1 VQSTPIIDKDK
12 ANVAEVV
19 DLDRFRR
26 KLAADKGFRTWL
38 KRFQDQFGPDTRLED
53 LAPETLLYL
62 ATPGEENLYVFF
74 DLVMGAVGLGGAVRF
89 RLDDLETPT
98 KLRIMDAAFALM
110 DRVRFEVMRR
120 LGWVE
125 GVPGADVPLI
135 VLVQQAWQ
143 QGSAFAQEVPPL
155 APSHPDY
162 ESFQN
167 LGPIDRGTTI
177 RRLIPRAVAHFQSQV
192 EVAD

>member
-1 VQSTPIIDKDK
+1 M
-12 ANVAEVV
+12 AEVV

-38 KRFQDQFGPDTRLED
+38 KRFQDQFGPDTRLMD

-62 ATPGEENLYVFF
+62 ATPGQENLYVFF
-74 DLVMGAVGLGGAVRF
+74 DLVMGAMGLGGALRF

-98 KLRIMDAAFALM
+98 KLHIMDAAFTIM

-125 GVPGADVPLI
+125 GVPGENTPIIA
-135 VLVQQAWQ
+135 LVQQAWH
-143 QGSAFAQEVPPL
+143 QGSDFARQVPHL
-155 APSHPDY
+155 APGHPDY
-162 ESFQN
+162 EAYQR
-167 LGPIDRGTTI
+167 LAAIDQGTAV
-177 RRLIPRAVAHFQSQV
+177 RRLIPRAVAQYQEQV
-192 EVAD
+192 EGE

>member
-1 VQSTPIIDKDK
+1 M
-12 ANVAEVV
+12 AEVV

-38 KRFQDQFGPDTRLED
+38 KRFQDQFGPDTRLVD

-74 DLVMGAVGLGGAVRF
+74 DLVMGAMDLGGALRF

-98 KLRIMDAAFALM
+98 KLRIMDAAFAIM
-110 DRVRFEVMRR
+110 DRVRFEIMRR

-125 GVPGADVPLI
+125 GAPGEETPLI
-135 VLVQQAWQ
+135 ALVQQAWQ
-143 QGSAFAQEVPPL
+143 QGSDFVRQVPHLSPN
-155 APSHPDY
+155 HPDY
-162 ESFQN
+162 EAYQK
-167 LGPIDRGTTI
+167 LGAIDKGTTV
-177 RRLIPRAVAHFQSQV
+177 RRLIPRAVAKFREQV
-192 EVAD
+192 EERQK

>member
-1 VQSTPIIDKDK
+1 MT
-12 ANVAEVV
+12 VAEIV

-38 KRFQDQFGPDTRLED
+38 KRFQDQFGPDTRLAD
-53 LAPETLLYL
+53 LSPETLLYL

-74 DLVMGAVGLGGAVRF
+74 DLVMGAMDLGGSLRF

-98 KLRIMDAAFALM
+98 KLRIMDASFALM

-125 GVPGADVPLI
+125 EIPGQNAPLI
-135 VLVQQAWQ
+135 SLVQQAWH
-143 QGSAFAQEVPPL
+143 QGSAFTREVPRL
-155 APSHPDY
+155 APDHPDY
-162 ESFQN
+162 AAYQK
-167 LGPIDRGTTI
+167 LGTIDQGTTI
-177 RRLIPRAVAHFQSQV
+177 RRLIPRAVAQYREQI
-192 EVAD
+192 EG

>member
-1 VQSTPIIDKDK
+1 MT
-12 ANVAEVV
+12 VAEVV

-38 KRFQDQFGPDTRLED
+38 KRFQDQFGPDTRLTD

-74 DLVMGAVGLGGAVRF
+74 DLVMGAMGLGGALRF

-98 KLRIMDAAFALM
+98 KLRIMDASFALM

-125 GVPGADVPLI
+125 DIPGQDSPLI
-135 VLVQQAWQ
+135 SLVQQAWH
-143 QGSAFAQEVPPL
+143 QGSTFTRQIPRL
-155 APSHPDY
+155 APDHPDY
-162 ESFQN
+162 PAYQKQ
-167 LGPIDRGTTI
+167 GAIDQCTTI
-177 RRLIPRAVAHFQSQV
+177 RRLIPRAVAQFREQV
-192 EVAD
+192 EG

>member
-1 VQSTPIIDKDK
+1 
-12 ANVAEVV
+12 VAEVV

-53 LAPETLLYL
+53 LAPVTLLYL

-74 DLVMGAVGLGGAVRF
+74 DLVMGARDLGGAVRF

-125 GVPGADVPLI
+125 GVPEREEPLI
-135 VLVQQAWQ
+135 ALVQQAWEK
-143 QGSAFAQEVPPL
+143 GSAFAREVPRL
-155 APSHPDY
+155 APGHPDY
-162 ESFQN
+162 EAYRK
-167 LGPIDRGTTI
+167 LAPIDQGTAL
-177 RRLIPRAVAHFQSQV
+177 RRLIPQAVAQFRAQV
-192 EVAD
+192 EMQKE

>member
-1 VQSTPIIDKDK
+1 M
-12 ANVAEVV
+12 AEVV

-38 KRFQDQFGPDTRLED
+38 KRFQDQFGPDTRLAD

-74 DLVMGAVGLGGAVRF
+74 DLVMGAMGLGGALRF

-125 GVPGADVPLI
+125 EVPGGDLPLI
-135 VLVQQAWQ
+135 ALVQQAWQ
-143 QGSAFAQEVPPL
+143 QGSGFAREVPRL
-155 APSHPDY
+155 SPSHPDY
-162 ESFQN
+162 EAYRKR
-167 LGPIDRGTTI
+167 GPLDQGTMV
-177 RRLIPRAVAHFQSQV
+177 RRLIPRAVARFRELVEGQGQSV
-192 EVAD
+192 